1 MALLNH
7 DRMTEAARHI
17 ARGKP
22 TVALIDRFETELRDE
37 GTDEV
42 AKHDKK
48 TLRRILSDEISRAN
62 PKSNRWAQSKYQDIY
77 DLERTKLQAE
87 FVEQASMARDELLA
101 SLNADI
107 AELEEMAAQF
117 KQAAIPV
124 DEDGNADLLPATSLG
139 ETTQLAKG
147 YQDLKGKIYSLKV
160 FKYQLLEQL
169 TRSPELPMLGS
180 TGPPALKG

>member
-22 TVALIDRFETELRDE
+22 AVALIDKFETELRDE

-42 AKHDKK
+42 SKHDKK

-62 PKSNRWAQSKYQDIY
+62 PKSSRWAQSKYREVY
-77 DLERTKLQAE
+77 ELEQERLQAE
-87 FVEQASMARDELLA
+87 FAEQASMARDDMLA

-107 AELEEMAAQF
+107 AELEEMASQF

-147 YQDLKGKIYSLKV
+147 YQELKQKIYQLKV
-160 FKYQLLEQL
+160 FRYQFLDTL
-169 TRSPELPMLGS
+169 TSTTVLPMLGE
-180 TGPPALKG
+180 PKL